1 MGQIEA
7 EVGGR
12 ASVEELESGRP
23 YMYNLIADTIY
34 CNEMRKCYRQRPSEI
49 VGSPSQRAE
58 RFAEH
63 SVGSNS

>member
-23 YMYNLIADTIY
+23 YMYNLIAD
-34 CNEMRKCYRQRPSEI
+34 NEMRKCNRQRPSEI

-63 SVGSNS
+63 SVGRNNS